1 MAYRMRLTHW
11 VGLADALLNRH
22 VTYYF
27 KPGRSDGFIFM
38 TGTEGGL
45 TNFHLHTF
53 EKVDGDYMVF
63 TGILPK
69 SGSFREGDNIDLATE
84 RVADWL
90 GICAGMNQST
100 LNAVQ
105 ALGDIFVSFGS
116 LEPE

>member
-1 MAYRMRLTHW
+1 
-11 VGLADALLNRH
+11 
-22 VTYYF
+22 
-27 KPGRSDGFIFM
+27 M

-53 EKVDGDYMVF
+53 EKVDGDYMIF
-63 TGILPK
+63 TRILPK
-69 SGSFREGDNIDLATE
+69 SGSFREDDNIDLATE

-90 GICAGMNQST
+90 GRCAGMNQST

-105 ALGDIFVSFGS
+105 ALGDIFMSFGS